1 MTSLRNRV
9 QLIGKLGIDPDVKE
23 INKSKKARFSLATN
37 EVYYQ
42 DGNRK
47 EETQW
52 HNVIA
57 WGKTAELAEKYLRK
71 GKEVAI
77 DGKLTSRTYNDK
89 DGNRKYIT
97 EIVANELVLLGSKAG
112 NGDE

>member
-23 INKSKKARFSLATN
+23 VNKSKKARFSMATN
-37 EVYYQ
+37 EFYYQ

-57 WGKTAELAEKYLRK
+57 WGKTAELAEKHLKK
-71 GKEVAI
+71 GKEVAVN
-77 DGKLTSRTYNDK
+77 GKLTSRVYNDK
-89 DGNRKYIT
+89 DGARKYIT
-97 EIVANELVLLGSKAG
+97 EIVANELVLVG
-112 NGDE
+112 NKESAAK

>member
-23 INKSKKARFSLATN
+23 VNKSKKARFSLATN
-37 EVYYQ
+37 EVYHQ

-71 GKEVAI
+71 GKEVAV
-77 DGKLTSRTYNDK
+77 DGKLTSRSYNDK

-97 EIVANELVLLGSKAG
+97 EIVANELVLLGSKVG
-112 NGDE
+112 NGQE

>member
-23 INKSKKARFSLATN
+23 VNKSKKARFSLATN

-42 DGNRK
+42 DGKRK

-57 WGKTAELAEKYLRK
+57 WGKTAELAEKLLKK
-71 GKEVAI
+71 GKEVAV

-89 DGNRKYIT
+89 EGARKYIT
-97 EIVANELVLLGSKAG
+97 EIVASELVLLGAR
-112 NGDE
+112 NDGDN